1 MPNRIIKESI
11 CTSDSIDGLTWFE
24 EVLFYRLIVNCDD
37 YGRFDGRPAI
47 IKNRLFPLKES
58 LTARA
63 VSEAINRL
71 ASAGMVALY
80 EFEGKPYLYLPTWN
94 CHQSV
99 RAKRSKYP
107 SPDDAGN
114 APAGEEQ
121 EADGTDK
128 QHESICK
135 HMNSYESICPRN
147 PIQSESNPNP
157 NPIREADAGNAPAG
171 EESAPPPADPDLA
184 KVINLYL
191 NRVNALPSSSCIE
204 ELKSYTKLLG
214 ADVCC
219 KAIEVALD
227 DKKSSWSYIKAILQ
241 SYSRD
246 GVRSLADVQEREAR
260 REAEKASI
268 EKRRNTMKPNQVV
281 AGTFPSSKPVD
292 IEKVR
297 RIAESM

>member
-58 LTARA
+58 LTAKA

-99 RAKRSKYP
+99 RSKRSKYP
-107 SPDDAGN
+107 SPDVPGN
-114 APAGEEQ
+114 SPAGEEQ
-121 EADGTDK
+121 AADGSDE

-135 HMNSYESICPRN
+135 QMNSDESKCPRN
-147 PIQSESNPNP
+147 PIQSESNP

-171 EESAPPPADPDLA
+171 EDPAPPPADTELA
-184 KVINLYL
+184 KVMNLYL
-191 NRVNALPSSSCIE
+191 NRVNALPSPSCID

-246 GVRSLADVQEREAR
+246 GVRSLADVQERDAR
-260 REAEKASI
+260 REAEKAAL
-268 EKRRNTMKPNQVV
+268 EKRRNTLKPSQIV
-281 AGTFPSSKPVD
+281 AGTFPSTKQVSM
-292 IEKVR
+292 EKLKK
-297 RIAESM
+297 ICESMG

>member
-58 LTARA
+58 LTAKA

-71 ASAGMVALY
+71 VSVGMVALY
-80 EFEGKPYLYLPTWN
+80 MFEGKPYLYLPTWN

-107 SPDDAGN
+107 SPDAARN
-114 APAGEEQ
+114 APANEKAPSEGAGE
-121 EADGTDK
+121 
-128 QHESICK
+128 QHESNCN
-135 HMNSYESICPRN
+135 HMNADESKCPLN
-147 PIQSESNPNP
+147 PIQSESNP

-171 EESAPPPADPDLA
+171 EEPPPAAPELA
-184 KVINLYL
+184 KVMRLYL
-191 NRVNALPSSSCIE
+191 DRVNALPSSTCID
-204 ELKSYTKLLG
+204 ELKSYVELLG

-219 KAIEVALD
+219 KAIEIALD
-227 DKKSSWSYIKAILQ
+227 DKKSSWSYIKAILS
-241 SYSRD
+241 SYHRD

-260 REAEKASI
+260 REAEKAAM
-268 EKRRNTMKPNQVV
+268 EKRRNTLKPNQIVP
-281 AGTFPSSKPVD
+281 GTFPSTKPVD
-292 IEKVR
+292 MEELK
-297 RIAESM
+297 RIVEGM

>member
-11 CTSDSIDGLTWFE
+11 CTSDSIDGLSWFE

-71 ASAGMVALY
+71 ASVGMVALY

-107 SPDDAGN
+107 SPDEASQSNDGDA
-114 APAGEEQ
+114 E
-121 EADGTDK
+121 

-135 HMNSYESICPRN
+135 QMNSDEIKCPRN
-147 PIQSESNPNP
+147 PIQSESNP

-171 EESAPPPADPDLA
+171 EEPVPPPADHELA
-184 KVINLYL
+184 KVMNLYL
-191 NRVNALPSSSCIE
+191 NRVNALPSPSCID
-204 ELKSYTKLLG
+204 ELKSYTKQLG

-260 REAEKASI
+260 REAEKAAL
-268 EKRRNTMKPNQVV
+268 EKCRNTLKPSQIV
-281 AGTFPSSKPVD
+281 AGTFPSTKPVD
-292 IEKVR
+292 TEKLR
-297 RIAESM
+297 RIVESM

>member
-71 ASAGMVALY
+71 ASVGMVALY

-107 SPDDAGN
+107 SPEESSQSNDVDA
-114 APAGEEQ
+114 E
-121 EADGTDK
+121 
-128 QHESICK
+128 QHENICNQMISDDCK
-135 HMNSYESICPRN
+135 CSRN
-147 PIQSESNPNP
+147 PIQSNPNP

-171 EESAPPPADPDLA
+171 EDQPQQDQELA
-184 KVINLYL
+184 KVMNLYL
-191 NRVNALPSSSCIE
+191 NRVNALPSPDCID

-219 KAIEVALD
+219 RAINIALD
-227 DKKSSWSYIKAILQ
+227 DKKVSWSFIKAILA

-260 REAEKASI
+260 REAEKAAM
-268 EKRRNTMKPNQVV
+268 EKRRNMLKPSQVV
-281 AGTFPSSKPVD
+281 AGTFPNNKPID
-292 IEKVR
+292 TERLRNIC
-297 RIAESM
+297 ESMG